1 MIYLSENQNLGFST
15 CDPGCQIFR
24 LFAKVLKTIV
34 DPVTEKCF
42 EKLLQGGRKSKVL
55 IDTVSSQCIE
65 EWKKNKRKNRN
76 NGPDKGETLSQ
87 LRSRIVTLNVALL
100 KRLREKNSLL
110 NRGIP
115 CNILLNKERYTKF
128 CRKNNGIER
137 ERNWK
142 KYYSTRWESLC
153 DKE

>member
-1 MIYLSENQNLGFST
+1 M
-15 CDPGCQIFR
+15 
-24 LFAKVLKTIV
+24 V
-34 DPVTEKCF
+34 
-42 EKLLQGGRKSKVL
+42 

-115 CNILLNKERYTKF
+115 CNILLNKEDILSFAGKIMELKEKEIG
-128 CRKNNGIER
+128 KNIIQHGGNHSVT
-137 ERNWK
+137 RNRQIQFPGLTII
-142 KYYSTRWESLC
+142 Y
-153 DKE
+153 